1 MKFKAKSEV
10 KSEIPTASMPD
21 IIFMLL
27 VFFMVSTVVRTDEGL
42 KLKLPSA
49 RMIEKLEFRKDTVNV
64 WVAKSGLVSIDD
76 KSVALPTIRHIIYD
90 KLLTNPRITIS
101 FKADRDTPMSMIM
114 EVQQEFRHA
123 NALKINYASLKKSG

>member
-27 VFFMVSTVVRTDEGL
+27 VFFMVSTVVRTDQGL
-42 KLKLPSA
+42 RLRLPSA
-49 RMIEKLEFRKDTVNV
+49 RMIEKLEFRRDTVNV
-64 WVAKSGLVSIDD
+64 WVSRAGQISIDD
-76 KSVALPTIRHIIYD
+76 KTVTVSSIRHIVYD

-101 FKADRDTPMSMIM
+101 FKADRDTPMRTIM

-123 NALKINYASLKKSG
+123 NALRVNYASLKRSG

>member
-27 VFFMVSTVVRTDEGL
+27 VFFMVSTVVRTDTGL
-42 KLKLPSA
+42 NLRLPSA
-49 RMIEKLEFRKDTVNV
+49 RMIEKLEFRRDTVNV
-64 WVAKSGLVSIDD
+64 WVRKDGLVSIDD
-76 KSVALPTIRHIIYD
+76 KSVAVPTIRHIVYD
-90 KLLTNPRITIS
+90 KLLGNPRITIS
-101 FKADRDTPMSMIM
+101 FKADRDTPMRTIM

-123 NALKINYASLKKSG
+123 NALRINYASLKRSG